1 MSEASSSAYPG
12 DQTLRDRILASPEEG
27 WKVFWETYGG
37 FIHRIIGRF
46 DLSPED
52 SEEVSQEVCHALIKD
67 DFKVL
72 RIWNPGRCSL
82 RGFLSVIAA
91 HSVANFYRSSFH
103 RFTLRKSN
111 TSGNAEASDEH
122 HSSLM
127 EATFTAAERLY
138 RAQVV
143 GILRKSLDE
152 WVSEEKLCPTDRNL
166 ILLRLQGLSFREI
179 STLIGITTS
188 YATVRF
194 SRMKPLLR
202 KRLEEAG
209 IQPEA

>member
-1 MSEASSSAYPG
+1 MVEAPFSACLD
-12 DQTLRDRILASPEEG
+12 DQKLRDRILASPEEG
-27 WKVFWETYGG
+27 WNDFWEAQEG

-46 DLSPED
+46 KLSPED
-52 SEEVSQEVCHALIKD
+52 SEEVRQEVCHALIKD

-72 RIWNPGRCSL
+72 RRWDPDRCSL

-103 RFTLRKSN
+103 RFTLRKTN
-111 TSGNAEASDEH
+111 TPGDSEVSEDYY
-122 HSSLM
+122 SSLM
-127 EATFTAAERLY
+127 VATFTATERLY
-138 RAQVV
+138 RAQVI
-143 GILRKSLDE
+143 GFLRKSLDE
-152 WVSEEKLCPTDRNL
+152 WVSQEKLCAADRNL

-179 STLIGITTS
+179 STLIGITTNH
-188 YATVRF
+188 ATVRF
-194 SRMKPLLR
+194 SRLKPLLR